1 MNYKFGDVFIFEG
14 FVILVINDG
23 ISFSWEDHAQRI
35 VKDVT
40 DFTKCDSS
48 DLIYLS
54 H

>member
-23 ISFSWEDHAQRI
+23 ITFSCEDHAQRI

-40 DFTKCDSS
+40 GFTKCDSS